1 MAFFNKSQPRAADKN
16 DSKES
21 EEEDHRREIRL
32 AGSELRGA
40 SSPEFAGRQVD
51 CTVRNISALGATVE
65 VGSSNGIPHEVVLEV
80 IQRGERYACYV
91 IWRAQGGIRRRARPG
106 GK

>member
-1 MAFFNKSQPRAADKN
+1 MIEKRAAPRQRVFK
-16 DSKES
+16 
-21 EEEDHRREIRL
+21 
-32 AGSELRGA
+32 AGSL
-40 SSPEFAGRQVD
+40 EFAGRQVD

-91 IWRAQGGIRRRARPG
+91 VWRDSRKLGVIFSPRESPRA
-106 GK
+106 